1 MTERVLIV
9 DDEEDLR
16 YVYTRQLRGDG
27 YLLDT
32 AADGE
37 EAIEKI
43 RATEYAVILT
53 DMRMPRKDGLAVI
66 AAAREHLPDA
76 EIIVL
81 TGHGSLENALQAFK
95 SGNIFEYLLKPL
107 DDIGVLNTV
116 VARAMER
123 RNLRKHNRE
132 LFEQLQRAYEELR
145 QKSEMLIQNEKMS
158 AIGVLAAGV
167 AHELNNPLTAVVG
180 FAQMIAEKL
189 KASRPANWN
198 DTEYERA
205 QQALENLVQGAHRAR
220 DIVGS
225 LLRFAR
231 ATKPDAR
238 TLVDIN
244 QTLRD
249 AFVFTEHLLLRH
261 GIMRWRSASR
271 LSCRPCGATPR
282 ACSMCSRTCI
292 INAQQATPSGG
303 IVRVITERAEEP
315 KGVWVHV
322 EDTGEGIPPDA
333 LEQIFEP
340 FYTRKE
346 HGTGLG
352 LSIAKQIIEE
362 HGGEIRVASEL
373 GKGARFS
380 VFLPADEAH
389 TIDPTQQTCGWRD
402 PPLDKRPS
410 SGIIL

>member
-1 MTERVLIV
+1 MSERVLIV

-43 RATEYAVILT
+43 RTNEYAVILT

-66 AAAREHLPDA
+66 AAAREHLPDT

-95 SGNIFEYLLKPL
+95 AGNIFEYLLKPL
-107 DDIGVLNTV
+107 DDISILNTV
-116 VARAMER
+116 VARAIER

-189 KASRPANWN
+189 KANPPTNWG
-198 DTEYERA
+198 DTEYARA
-205 QQALENLVQGAHRAR
+205 LQALENLVQGAHRAR

-238 TLVDIN
+238 SLIDIN

-261 GIMRWRSASR
+261 GITLEKR
-271 LSCRPCGATPR
+271 LAPELPPVWGNAARLQHVFTNLL
-282 ACSMCSRTCI
+282 

-303 IVRVITERAEEP
+303 TVRVITERADEP

-322 EDTGEGIPPDA
+322 EDTGEGIPPEA
-333 LEQIFEP
+333 LEKIFEP

-346 HGTGLG
+346 QGTGLG

-380 VFLPADEAH
+380 VFLPADDAH
-389 TIDPTQQTCGWRD
+389 TIDPTQQVQVA
-402 PPLDKRPS
+402 
-410 SGIIL
+410 

>member
-95 SGNIFEYLLKPL
+95 AGNIFEYLLKPL

-116 VARAMER
+116 VARAIER

-189 KASRPANWN
+189 KSSRPANWN
-198 DTEYERA
+198 DSEYERA
-205 QQALENLVQGAHRAR
+205 LQALENLVQGAHRAR

-238 TLVDIN
+238 SLIDIN
-244 QTLRD
+244 QTLCD
-249 AFVFTEHLLLRH
+249 AFVFTEHLLLRN
-261 GIMRWRSASR
+261 GIVLEKR
-271 LSCRPCGATPR
+271 LAPELPPVWGNAARLQHVFTNLL
-282 ACSMCSRTCI
+282 

-303 IVRVITERAEEP
+303 TVRVITERADEP

-322 EDTGEGIPPDA
+322 EDTGEGIPPEA
-333 LEQIFEP
+333 LEKIFEP

-346 HGTGLG
+346 QGTGLG

-380 VFLPADEAH
+380 VFLPADDAH
-389 TIDPTQQTCGWRD
+389 TIDPTQQVQVA
-402 PPLDKRPS
+402 
-410 SGIIL
+410 

>member
-189 KASRPANWN
+189 KASRPTNWN

-238 TLVDIN
+238 SLIDIN

-261 GIMRWRSASR
+261 GIALEKRLAPELPPVWGNSAR
-271 LSCRPCGATPR
+271 LQHVFTNL
-282 ACSMCSRTCI
+282 I

-303 IVRVITERAEEP
+303 VVRVITERAEEP
-315 KGVWVHV
+315 KGVWVHI

-389 TIDPTQQTCGWRD
+389 TIDPTQQTRVA
-402 PPLDKRPS
+402 
-410 SGIIL
+410 

>member
-1 MTERVLIV
+1 MPERVLIV

-16 YVYTRQLRGDG
+16 YIYTRQLRNDG

-37 EAIEKI
+37 EAIQKI
-43 RATEYAVILT
+43 QTNEYAVILT

-66 AAAREHLPDA
+66 AAAREHLPET

-95 SGNIFEYLLKPL
+95 AGNIFEYLLKPL

-116 VARAMER
+116 VARALER

-145 QKSEMLIQNEKMS
+145 QKSEALIQQEKMS
-158 AIGVLAAGV
+158 AIGTLAAGV

-180 FAQMIAEKL
+180 FAQLIAEKL
-189 KASRPANWN
+189 RTNRPTNWS
-198 DTEYERA
+198 DTEYERVM
-205 QQALENLVQGAHRAR
+205 QALENLVNGAHRSR

-231 ATKPDAR
+231 ASRPDAR
-238 TLVDIN
+238 SLLDLN
-244 QTLRD
+244 QVLRD
-249 AFVFTEHLLLRH
+249 AFVFTEHLLLRN
-261 GIMRWRSASR
+261 GITLEKHLAPDLPPVWGNAAR
-271 LSCRPCGATPR
+271 LQHVFTNLL
-282 ACSMCSRTCI
+282 

-303 IVRVITERAEEP
+303 VVRVITERSEEP
-315 KGVWVHV
+315 KGVWTYV
-322 EDTGEGIPPDA
+322 EDTGEGIAPEELDM
-333 LEQIFEP
+333 IFEP
-340 FYTRKE
+340 FYTRKQE
-346 HGTGLG
+346 GTGLG
-352 LSIAKQIIEE
+352 LSIAKQIVEE
-362 HGGEIRVASEL
+362 HGGEIRVSSEP

-389 TIDPTQQTCGWRD
+389 TIDPTHENQAVA
-402 PPLDKRPS
+402 
-410 SGIIL
+410 

>member
-32 AADGE
+32 AVDGE

-43 RATEYAVILT
+43 RTNEYAVILT

-66 AAAREHLPDA
+66 ATAREHLPDA

-189 KASRPANWN
+189 KANPPTNWG
-198 DTEYERA
+198 DTEYARA
-205 QQALENLVQGAHRAR
+205 LQALENLVQGAHRAR

-238 TLVDIN
+238 SLIDIN

-261 GIMRWRSASR
+261 GIVLEKRLAPELPPVWGNSAR
-271 LSCRPCGATPR
+271 LQHVFTNL
-282 ACSMCSRTCI
+282 I

-303 IVRVITERAEEP
+303 TVRVLTERAEEP

-380 VFLPADEAH
+380 VFLPADDAH
-389 TIDPTQQTCGWRD
+389 TIDPTQQAQVA
-402 PPLDKRPS
+402 
-410 SGIIL
+410 

>member
-95 SGNIFEYLLKPL
+95 AGNIFEYLLKPL

-116 VARAMER
+116 VARAIER

-145 QKSEMLIQNEKMS
+145 QKSEMLVQNEKMS

-189 KASRPANWN
+189 KANRPANWS

-261 GIMRWRSASR
+261 GIVLEKRLAPELPPVWGNSAR
-271 LSCRPCGATPR
+271 LQHVFTNL
-282 ACSMCSRTCI
+282 I

-303 IVRVITERAEEP
+303 TVRVITERADEP

-340 FYTRKE
+340 FYTRKAQ
-346 HGTGLG
+346 GTGLG

-362 HGGEIRVASEL
+362 HGGEIRVESEF

-380 VFLPADEAH
+380 VFLPADDAH
-389 TIDPTQQTCGWRD
+389 TIDPTQQTRAA
-402 PPLDKRPS
+402 
-410 SGIIL
+410 

>member
-95 SGNIFEYLLKPL
+95 AGNIFEYLLKPL

-116 VARAMER
+116 VARAIER

-189 KASRPANWN
+189 KSSRPANWN
-198 DTEYERA
+198 DSEYERA
-205 QQALENLVQGAHRAR
+205 LQALENLVQGAHRAR

-249 AFVFTEHLLLRH
+249 AFVFTEHLLLRN
-261 GIMRWRSASR
+261 GISLEKR
-271 LSCRPCGATPR
+271 LAPELPPVWGNAARLQHVFTNLL
-282 ACSMCSRTCI
+282 

-303 IVRVITERAEEP
+303 TVRVITERAEEP

-346 HGTGLG
+346 QGTGLG

-380 VFLPADEAH
+380 VFLPADDAH
-389 TIDPTQQTCGWRD
+389 TIDPTQQAQVA
-402 PPLDKRPS
+402 
-410 SGIIL
+410 

>member
-32 AADGE
+32 AVDGE

-43 RATEYAVILT
+43 RTNEYAVILT

-261 GIMRWRSASR
+261 GIALEKRLAPELPPVWGNSAR
-271 LSCRPCGATPR
+271 LQHVFTNL
-282 ACSMCSRTCI
+282 I

-303 IVRVITERAEEP
+303 TVRVITERAEEP

-346 HGTGLG
+346 QGTGLG

-362 HGGEIRVASEL
+362 HRGAIRVESEL

-389 TIDPTQQTCGWRD
+389 TIDPTQRA
-402 PPLDKRPS
+402 RVA
-410 SGIIL
+410 

>member
-16 YVYTRQLRGDG
+16 YVYMRQLRGDG

-32 AADGE
+32 AADGA

-43 RATEYAVILT
+43 RTTEYAVILT

-95 SGNIFEYLLKPL
+95 AGNIFEYLLKPL
-107 DDIGVLNTV
+107 DDISVLNTV
-116 VARAMER
+116 VARAIER

-145 QKSEMLIQNEKMS
+145 QKSEMLIQQEKMS

-189 KASRPANWN
+189 KANPPANWN
-198 DTEYERA
+198 DSEFTRA
-205 QQALENLVQGAHRAR
+205 LQALENLVQGAHRAR

-238 TLVDIN
+238 SLIDIN

-249 AFVFTEHLLLRH
+249 AFVFTEHLLLRN
-261 GIMRWRSASR
+261 GITLEKR
-271 LSCRPCGATPR
+271 LAPELPPVWGNAARLQHVFTNLL
-282 ACSMCSRTCI
+282 

-303 IVRVITERAEEP
+303 TVRVITEHADEP

-322 EDTGEGIPPDA
+322 EDTGEGIPPEA

-346 HGTGLG
+346 QGTGLG

-380 VFLPADEAH
+380 VFLPADDAH
-389 TIDPTQQTCGWRD
+389 TIDPTQQ
-402 PPLDKRPS
+402 
-410 SGIIL
+410 IQAA

>member
-32 AADGE
+32 AVDGE

-43 RATEYAVILT
+43 RTNEYAVILT

-238 TLVDIN
+238 SLIDIN

-261 GIMRWRSASR
+261 GIALEKRLAPELPPVWGNSAR
-271 LSCRPCGATPR
+271 LQHVFTNL
-282 ACSMCSRTCI
+282 I

-303 IVRVITERAEEP
+303 IVRVITESAEEP
-315 KGVWVHV
+315 KGVWVHI

-380 VFLPADEAH
+380 VFLPADDAH
-389 TIDPTQQTCGWRD
+389 TIDPTQQTRVA
-402 PPLDKRPS
+402 
-410 SGIIL
+410 

>member
-95 SGNIFEYLLKPL
+95 AGNIFEYLLKPL

-116 VARAMER
+116 VARAIER

-189 KASRPANWN
+189 KSSRPANWN
-198 DTEYERA
+198 DSEYERA
-205 QQALENLVQGAHRAR
+205 LQALENLVQGAHRAR

-238 TLVDIN
+238 SLIDIN

-249 AFVFTEHLLLRH
+249 AFVFTEHLLLRN
-261 GIMRWRSASR
+261 GITLEKHLAPELPPVWGNAAR
-271 LSCRPCGATPR
+271 LQHVFTNLL
-282 ACSMCSRTCI
+282 

-303 IVRVITERAEEP
+303 TVRVITERADEP

-346 HGTGLG
+346 QGTGLG

-380 VFLPADEAH
+380 VFLPADDAH
-389 TIDPTQQTCGWRD
+389 TIDPTQQAQVA
-402 PPLDKRPS
+402 
-410 SGIIL
+410 

>member
-32 AADGE
+32 AVDGE

-43 RATEYAVILT
+43 RTNEYAVILT

-189 KASRPANWN
+189 KASRPTNWN

-238 TLVDIN
+238 SLIDIN

-261 GIMRWRSASR
+261 GIALEKRLAPELPPVWGNSAR
-271 LSCRPCGATPR
+271 LQHVFTNLHHQR
-282 ACSMCSRTCI
+282 AASHPQRRHRARHHRT
-292 INAQQATPSGG
+292 
-303 IVRVITERAEEP
+303 RRRAERRVGAYRRHRRGYP
-315 KGVWVHV
+315 ARRAGANLRAVLHAQGAW
-322 EDTGEGIPPDA
+322 
-333 LEQIFEP
+333 
-340 FYTRKE
+340 
-346 HGTGLG
+346 HG
-352 LSIAKQIIEE
+352 A
-362 HGGEIRVASEL
+362 
-373 GKGARFS
+373 GAVYRQ
-380 VFLPADEAH
+380 ADYRRA
-389 TIDPTQQTCGWRD
+389 
-402 PPLDKRPS
+402 
-410 SGIIL
+410 

>member
-16 YVYTRQLRGDG
+16 YVYMRQLRGDG

-43 RATEYAVILT
+43 RTNEYAVILT

-95 SGNIFEYLLKPL
+95 AGNIFEYLLKPL
-107 DDIGVLNTV
+107 DDISILNTV
-116 VARAMER
+116 VARAIER

-189 KASRPANWN
+189 KANPPTNWG
-198 DTEYERA
+198 DTEYARA
-205 QQALENLVQGAHRAR
+205 LQALENLVQGAHRAR

-238 TLVDIN
+238 SLIDIN

-249 AFVFTEHLLLRH
+249 AFVFTEHLLLRN
-261 GIMRWRSASR
+261 GITLEKHLAPELPPVWGNAAR
-271 LSCRPCGATPR
+271 LQHVFTNLL
-282 ACSMCSRTCI
+282 

-303 IVRVITERAEEP
+303 TVRVITERAEEP

-322 EDTGEGIPPDA
+322 EDTGEGIPLEA

-352 LSIAKQIIEE
+352 LSIAKQIVEE

-380 VFLPADEAH
+380 VFLPADDAH
-389 TIDPTQQTCGWRD
+389 TIDPTQQ
-402 PPLDKRPS
+402 
-410 SGIIL
+410 IQAA

>member
-1 MTERVLIV
+1 MNERVLIV

-43 RATEYAVILT
+43 RANEYAVILT

-95 SGNIFEYLLKPL
+95 AGNIFEYLLKPL

-116 VARAMER
+116 VARAIER

-132 LFEQLQRAYEELR
+132 LFEQLQRAYDELR

-189 KASRPANWN
+189 KSSRPMNWN

-205 QQALENLVQGAHRAR
+205 LKALENLVQGAHRAR

-238 TLVDIN
+238 SLTDIN

-261 GIMRWRSASR
+261 GITLEKHLAPELPPVWGNSAR
-271 LSCRPCGATPR
+271 LQHVFTNL
-282 ACSMCSRTCI
+282 I

-303 IVRVITERAEEP
+303 TVRVITERADEP

-333 LEQIFEP
+333 LEHIFEP

-362 HGGEIRVASEL
+362 HGGEIRVESEL

-380 VFLPADEAH
+380 VFLPADDAH
-389 TIDPTQQTCGWRD
+389 TIDPTQQTRVA
-402 PPLDKRPS
+402 
-410 SGIIL
+410 

>member
-32 AADGE
+32 AVDGE

-43 RATEYAVILT
+43 RTNEYAVILT

-261 GIMRWRSASR
+261 GIALEKR
-271 LSCRPCGATPR
+271 LAPELPPVWGNAARLQHVFTNLL
-282 ACSMCSRTCI
+282 

-303 IVRVITERAEEP
+303 VVRVITERAEEP
-315 KGVWVHV
+315 KGVWVHI

-362 HGGEIRVASEL
+362 HRGAIRVESEL

-380 VFLPADEAH
+380 VFLPADDAH
-389 TIDPTQQTCGWRD
+389 TIDPTQQTRVA
-402 PPLDKRPS
+402 
-410 SGIIL
+410 

>member
-1 MTERVLIV
+1 MAERVLIV

-43 RATEYAVILT
+43 RTNEYAVILT

-95 SGNIFEYLLKPL
+95 AGNIFEYLLKPL

-116 VARAMER
+116 VARAIER

-145 QKSEMLIQNEKMS
+145 QKSEMLIQQEKMS

-189 KASRPANWN
+189 KANRPANWS

-238 TLVDIN
+238 SLIDIN

-261 GIMRWRSASR
+261 GIVLEKR
-271 LSCRPCGATPR
+271 LAPELPPVWGNAARLQHVFTNLL
-282 ACSMCSRTCI
+282 

-303 IVRVITERAEEP
+303 VVRVITERADEP

-333 LEQIFEP
+333 LERIFEP

-352 LSIAKQIIEE
+352 LSIAKQIVEE
-362 HGGEIRVASEL
+362 HGGEIRVESEL
-373 GKGARFS
+373 GKGSRFS
-380 VFLPADEAH
+380 VFLPADDAH
-389 TIDPTQQTCGWRD
+389 AVDPTQKTQAA
-402 PPLDKRPS
+402 
-410 SGIIL
+410 

>member
-32 AADGE
+32 AVDGE

-43 RATEYAVILT
+43 RASEYAVILT

-66 AAAREHLPDA
+66 AAAREYLPDA

-95 SGNIFEYLLKPL
+95 AGNIFEYLLKPL

-116 VARAMER
+116 VARAIER

-189 KASRPANWN
+189 KANRPDNWS
-198 DTEYERA
+198 DTDYERA
-205 QQALENLVQGAHRAR
+205 LQSLENLVQGAHRAR

-231 ATKPDAR
+231 ASKPDAR
-238 TLVDIN
+238 SLIDIN

-261 GIMRWRSASR
+261 GIALEKQLAPELPPVWGNAAR
-271 LSCRPCGATPR
+271 LQHVFTNLL
-282 ACSMCSRTCI
+282 

-303 IVRVITERAEEP
+303 TVRVITERAEEP

-322 EDTGEGIPPDA
+322 EDTGEGIAPDA

-346 HGTGLG
+346 QGTGLG
-352 LSIAKQIIEE
+352 LSIARQIVEE
-362 HGGEIRVASEL
+362 HGGDIRVQSEL

-389 TIDPTQQTCGWRD
+389 TIDPSQHTHAA
-402 PPLDKRPS
+402 
-410 SGIIL
+410 

>member
-95 SGNIFEYLLKPL
+95 AGNIFEYLLKPL

-116 VARAMER
+116 VARAIER

-189 KASRPANWN
+189 KASRPTNWN

-261 GIMRWRSASR
+261 GIVLEKRLAPELPPVWGNSAR
-271 LSCRPCGATPR
+271 LQHVFTNLL
-282 ACSMCSRTCI
+282 

-303 IVRVITERAEEP
+303 IVRVITERADEP

-340 FYTRKE
+340 FYTRKAQ
-346 HGTGLG
+346 GTGLG

-362 HGGEIRVASEL
+362 HGGEIRVESEF

-380 VFLPADEAH
+380 VFLPADDAH
-389 TIDPTQQTCGWRD
+389 TIDPTQQTRAA
-402 PPLDKRPS
+402 
-410 SGIIL
+410 

>member
-32 AADGE
+32 AVDGE

-95 SGNIFEYLLKPL
+95 AGNIFEYLLKPL

-116 VARAMER
+116 VARAIER

-145 QKSEMLIQNEKMS
+145 QKSEMLIQQEKMS

-189 KASRPANWN
+189 KANRPANWS

-261 GIMRWRSASR
+261 GIVLEKRLAPELPPVWGNSAR
-271 LSCRPCGATPR
+271 LQHVFTNLL
-282 ACSMCSRTCI
+282 

-303 IVRVITERAEEP
+303 TVRVITERADEP

-340 FYTRKE
+340 FYTRKAQ
-346 HGTGLG
+346 GTGLG

-362 HGGEIRVASEL
+362 HGGEIRVESEF

-380 VFLPADEAH
+380 VFLPADDAH
-389 TIDPTQQTCGWRD
+389 TIDPTQQTRAA
-402 PPLDKRPS
+402 
-410 SGIIL
+410 

>member
-66 AAAREHLPDA
+66 AAARERLPDA

-95 SGNIFEYLLKPL
+95 AGNIFEYLLKPL

-116 VARAMER
+116 VARAIER

-145 QKSEMLIQNEKMS
+145 QKSEMLVQNEKMS

-189 KASRPANWN
+189 KANRPANWS

-261 GIMRWRSASR
+261 GIVLEKRLAPELPPVWGNSAR
-271 LSCRPCGATPR
+271 LQHVFTNLL
-282 ACSMCSRTCI
+282 

-303 IVRVITERAEEP
+303 TVRVITERADEP

-340 FYTRKE
+340 FYTRKAQ
-346 HGTGLG
+346 GTGLG

-362 HGGEIRVASEL
+362 HGGEIRVESEF

-380 VFLPADEAH
+380 VFLPADDAH
-389 TIDPTQQTCGWRD
+389 TIDPTQQTRAA
-402 PPLDKRPS
+402 
-410 SGIIL
+410 

>member
-32 AADGE
+32 AVDGE

-43 RATEYAVILT
+43 RTNEYAVILT

-95 SGNIFEYLLKPL
+95 AGNIFEYLLKPL

-116 VARAMER
+116 VARAIER

-189 KASRPANWN
+189 KANRPANWS

-261 GIMRWRSASR
+261 GIMLEKRLAPELPPVWGNSAR
-271 LSCRPCGATPR
+271 LQHVFTNLL
-282 ACSMCSRTCI
+282 

-303 IVRVITERAEEP
+303 TVRVLTERAEQP

-322 EDTGEGIPPDA
+322 EDTGEGIPPEA
-333 LEQIFEP
+333 LERIFEP

-380 VFLPADEAH
+380 VFLPADDAH
-389 TIDPTQQTCGWRD
+389 TIDPTQQTRVA
-402 PPLDKRPS
+402 
-410 SGIIL
+410 

>member
-95 SGNIFEYLLKPL
+95 AGNIFEYLLKPL

-116 VARAMER
+116 VARAIER

-189 KASRPANWN
+189 KANRPANWS

-261 GIMRWRSASR
+261 GIMLEKHLAPELPPVWGNSAR
-271 LSCRPCGATPR
+271 LQHVFTNLL
-282 ACSMCSRTCI
+282 

-303 IVRVITERAEEP
+303 TVRVLTERAEEP
-315 KGVWVHV
+315 KGVWVHI

-362 HGGEIRVASEL
+362 HRGAIRVESEL

-380 VFLPADEAH
+380 VFLPADDAH
-389 TIDPTQQTCGWRD
+389 TIDPTQQTRVA
-402 PPLDKRPS
+402 
-410 SGIIL
+410 